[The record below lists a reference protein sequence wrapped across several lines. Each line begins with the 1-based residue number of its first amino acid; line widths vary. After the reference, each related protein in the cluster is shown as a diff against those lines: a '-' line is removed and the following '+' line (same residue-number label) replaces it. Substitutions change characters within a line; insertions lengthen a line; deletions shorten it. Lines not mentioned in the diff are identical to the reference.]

1 MHNFLSRA
9 LVGSAALVVGFSL
22 LAPAQDAPGAT
33 PSAADAQR
41 VPPVAQGA
49 GEYLIGPND
58 ILKVTVYGH
67 DDLTQT
73 VVVQADG
80 TFTFPLV
87 GRVVCSDMSPEQLS
101 RKLEILLARGFVRS
115 PQVSVVVQEYR
126 SKTVFV
132 VGEVSKPGVYALEG
146 STTLVQILSKAA
158 PTTDAGS
165 EIMVVR
171 PRDPSTTIKPADI
184 IDKEGTIDE
193 AAVEDVAQVIKV
205 DWRAI
210 QMGRL
215 DLNIVLQPN
224 DTIFVTQAGKIYVLG
239 EVRNPGAYV
248 FSPNL
253 TVRQA
258 ISMAGG
264 FTEDASTGKVRII
277 RDTERRPKDEIK
289 VKLDVPVQPG
299 DTIVV
304 KARWF

>member
-1 MHNFLSRA
+1 
-9 LVGSAALVVGFSL
+9 VGCAALVVGFVV
-22 LAPAQDAPGAT
+22 LAPAQDAPGTTPGAT
-33 PSAADAQR
+33 GAQMVPS
-41 VPPVAQGA
+41 VVQGT

-101 RKLEILLARGFVRS
+101 RKLEILLARGFVRN

-171 PRDPSTTIKPADI
+171 PRDPTATIKPADI

-193 AAVEDVAQVIKV
+193 DAVEGVAQVIKV

-277 RDTERRPKDEIK
+277 RDTERRPTDEIK
-289 VKLDVPVQPG
+289 VKLDVAVQPG